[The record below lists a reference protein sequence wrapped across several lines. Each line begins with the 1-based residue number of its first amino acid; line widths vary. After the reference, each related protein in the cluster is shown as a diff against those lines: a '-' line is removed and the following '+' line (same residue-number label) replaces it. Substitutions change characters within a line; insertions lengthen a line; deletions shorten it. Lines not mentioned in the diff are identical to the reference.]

1 MSKWPNE
8 YPDAPGFKAAG
19 PSEQAAERV
28 ASTAKVVRAKVL
40 QRFIEVYPQGLTA
53 DEVATD
59 LDLSVLTV
67 RPRVSEL
74 HRSGSLIDSGSR
86 RKNTSGMTATVWRYS
101 PEPSEAKA
109 A

>member
-8 YPDAPGFKAAG
+8 YPDAPGFKSIG
-19 PSEQAAERV
+19 PSEQAAEQV
-28 ASTAKVVRAKVL
+28 ASTAKVL

-53 DEVATD
+53 DEVAAD
-59 LDLSVLTV
+59 LDLSILTV

-101 PEPSEAKA
+101 PEPNDAEEAS
-109 A
+109 